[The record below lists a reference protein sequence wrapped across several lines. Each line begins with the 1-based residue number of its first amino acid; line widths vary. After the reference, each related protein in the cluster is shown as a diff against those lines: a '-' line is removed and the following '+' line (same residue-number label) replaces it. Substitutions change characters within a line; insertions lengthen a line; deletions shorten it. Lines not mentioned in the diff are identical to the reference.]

1 MQVQT
6 PYQWAIDHIQY
17 LSWPAVV
24 VGTWFGS
31 KWANKLVD
39 RAKLA
44 EMAVIQIRDNHI
56 PHLQETVTDINENIK
71 GLREDF
77 RAYYLKEK

>member
-6 PYQWAIDHIQY
+6 PYQWAIDHVQY

-24 VGTWFGS
+24 IASWFGS
-31 KWANKLVD
+31 KWANKFID

-44 EMAVIQIRDNHI
+44 ETAVIEIRDNHLK
-56 PHLQETVTDINENIK
+56 HLQETATQINENIT
-71 GLREDF
+71 GLRDDF
-77 RAYYLKEK
+77 RTYYLKEK